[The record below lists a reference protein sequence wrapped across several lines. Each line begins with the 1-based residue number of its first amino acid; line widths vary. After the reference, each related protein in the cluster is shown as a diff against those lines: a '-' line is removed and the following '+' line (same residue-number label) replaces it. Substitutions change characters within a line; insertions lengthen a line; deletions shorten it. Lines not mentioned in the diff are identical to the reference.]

1 MRRHEDWRAEGQ
13 RPALCRALSLLLA
26 AYLGAAAGADGAP
39 ASGAAG
45 AEVQIN
51 LCTEPAEIVRALA
64 LHAESATPR
73 EAWYFDTPDLALFR
87 RGLVFRLRLTGRS
100 AELTLKAADQ
110 DCKQVP
116 PALLPAREG
125 KCEYDLHGDDFKGAV
140 SLTRRLDEATSSA
153 LLGDRIPLEKALS
166 AAQVRFLREG
176 ASVWPLPPGLQRLGP
191 VRIQAYRSKT
201 AKPVVEAWE
210 LPAGSRYVEIS
221 EKARVDDALR
231 RRAELEKTLASA
243 GVKVCADQSSQAGAK
258 LRELAR
264 PK

>member
-1 MRRHEDWRAEGQ
+1 MR
-13 RPALCRALSLLLA
+13 PALSLLLA
-26 AYLGAAAGADGAP
+26 AHFGAAAGADAP
-39 ASGAAG
+39 LASGAAG

-51 LCTEPAEIVRALA
+51 LCAEPAEIVRALA
-64 LHAESATPR
+64 LHAESGTPR

-87 RGLVFRLRLTGRS
+87 RGLVFRLRLTGRG

-116 PALLPAREG
+116 PALLPGREG
-125 KCEYDLHGDDFKGAV
+125 KCEYDLHGSDFKGAV
-140 SLTRRLDEATSSA
+140 SLSRRLDEATSRA
-153 LLGDRIPLEKALS
+153 LLGDRVPLEKTLS
-166 AAQVRFLREG
+166 ARQERYLREG
-176 ASVWPLPPGLQRLGP
+176 VSVWPMPPGLQRLGP

-201 AKPVVEAWE
+201 EKPVVEVWE
-210 LPAGSRYVEIS
+210 LPSGTRFVEIS

-231 RRAELEKTLASA
+231 RRSELEKRLANA

>member
-1 MRRHEDWRAEGQ
+1 MGERKVWRTERRCA
-13 RPALCRALSLLLA
+13 ALRFALSLLLS
-26 AYLGAAAGADGAP
+26 AYIGAAAGADGAP

-87 RGLVFRLRLTGRS
+87 RGLVFRLRLTGRG

-125 KCEYDLHGDDFKGAV
+125 KCEYDLHGSDFKGAV

-176 ASVWPLPPGLQRLGP
+176 ASAWPLPPGIARLGP
-191 VRIQAYRSKT
+191 VRIHAFHSKT
-201 AKPVVEAWE
+201 AKFVVEAWA
-210 LPAGSRYVEIS
+210 LPAGTRYVEIS

-231 RRAELEKTLASA
+231 RRSELENVLAGA
-243 GVKVCADQSSQAGAK
+243 GVKVCADQASQAGAK
-258 LRELAR
+258 LRELAGR
-264 PK
+264 R